1 MNFIST
7 WREKSQTKRQEDV
20 TRLAND
26 LITLSDFDGKLY
38 IAYQS
43 NPLILLDDS
52 LTSAEILQKLSEARN
67 NYINAKMKDLC

>member
-7 WREKSQTKRQEDV
+7 LREKSQTKRQEDV

-26 LITLSDFDGKLY
+26 LITVSDFDGKLY

-43 NPLILLDDS
+43 NPLILLDDN

>member
-1 MNFIST
+1 MDFIST

-43 NPLILLDDS
+43 NPLILLDDN

>member
-1 MNFIST
+1 MDFIST

-20 TRLAND
+20 KRLAND
-26 LITLSDFDGKLY
+26 LIALSDFDGKLY

-43 NPLILLDDS
+43 NPLILLDDN

>member
-7 WREKSQTKRQEDV
+7 LREKSQTKRQEDV

-26 LITLSDFDGKLY
+26 LITVADFDGKLY

-43 NPLILLDDS
+43 NPLILLDDN
-52 LTSAEILQKLSEARN
+52 LTSTEILQKLSETRN
-67 NYINAKMKDLC
+67 NYINAKVKDLC